1 MMRFIV
7 LLFDSNDNMLNTKLK
22 ISVKKSIFIG
32 DTFHNLKA
40 SKNIKTNFILSKY
53 EYNNKKINFKKLMN
67 IISDLKKYLY
77 L

>member
-1 MMRFIV
+1 MRFIV
-7 LLFDSNDNMLNTKLK
+7 LLFDLNDNMLNTKLK

-32 DTFHNLKA
+32 DTFHNLKV
-40 SKNIKTNFILSKY
+40 SKNIKTKFILAKY